1 MEKGNWK
8 RIGLY
13 FMVLLAGLAVAA
25 APALAK
31 SSGKPGAQVDPMK
44 ITTATATFDPVRP
57 EAARV
62 IAAAFTSL
70 GWDVTANPIDY
81 NQNVQKVIMEHDY
94 DMWLVMLSGASLR
107 IDPNVFI
114 YKKHFSGEY
123 KKGGWNWE
131 GLNVPEIDELAK
143 AQQVEMD
150 LEKRREI
157 VFKAQELI
165 HEQTSPWR
173 YWPTCR

>member
-1 MEKGNWK
+1 MCKRDFGKGFFLK
-8 RIGLY
+8 TTVVILGIALIVAPG
-13 FMVLLAGLAVAA
+13 FAFAG
-25 APALAK
+25 
-31 SSGKPGAQVDPMK
+31 GEPGAKVDPMK

-62 IAAAFTSL
+62 IASAFQSI

-81 NQNVQKVIMEHDY
+81 NQNVQKVIMEHNY

-114 YKKHFSGEY
+114 YKKHHSSQY

-131 GLNVPEIDELAK
+131 GLNNPEIDKLAE
-143 AQQVEMD
+143 AQQAE
-150 LEKRREI
+150 
-157 VFKAQELI
+157 
-165 HEQTSPWR
+165 
-173 YWPTCR
+173 